1 MMEMEHINEN
11 TIRVVIRNEDLVA
24 RGITFLDL
32 LGNHREI
39 ENFFYSILEEV
50 DIEEEFQGSEAI
62 TFQVL
67 PKGDG
72 LELFISKN
80 LTADDMKAMESNSQ
94 FRNEVTDYL
103 RSQMELDDLQ
113 DDQVI
118 PDYLTSMVF
127 EVTDFEDM
135 VQLANEV
142 YLESVW
148 TNLFHFNDR
157 YYLQITFLQD
167 EMSKGE
173 REDGLAQVLEFANLT
188 AVTSEML
195 AEHGQL
201 LMERNALELTRYYF
215 H

>member
-1 MMEMEHINEN
+1 MEMEHINDN
-11 TIRVVIRNEDLVA
+11 TIRVVIHNDDLVQ

-50 DIEEEFQGSEAI
+50 DIEDEFRGSEAI

-80 LTADDMKAMESNSQ
+80 ITPEDMEGLENNEEFRDDVAEYLKNQFTEDAES
-94 FRNEVTDYL
+94 
-103 RSQMELDDLQ
+103 DLS
-113 DDQVI
+113 
-118 PDYLTSMVF
+118 LENLSSLVF
-127 EVTDFEDM
+127 EVADFEDL
-135 VQLANEV
+135 VQLAAEV
-142 YLESVW
+142 YLDSAW
-148 TNLFHFNDR
+148 TNLYR
-157 YYLQITFLQD
+157 YKEGYYLQITFLQD
-167 EMSKGE
+167 DLNVMDK
-173 REDGLAQVLEFANLT
+173 EDMISQVLEFANLSPI
-188 AVTSEML
+188 TSEIL

-201 LMERNALELTRYYF
+201 LMERNALELLRYHF